1 MSNISITNTD
11 PGEGSPLSA
20 DNYIAVYGGKSL
32 LDLFYPVGC
41 YFETSDATFDP
52 NIAWGGVWA
61 EDTWG
66 RVTVAYQ
73 SDQEKF
79 NSVGKI
85 GGEINH
91 TLTIDEIPSHSHPQY
106 VTANDGNQAIRRD
119 FGSDANCNT
128 YPQGCNTGSTGG
140 GQTHNNLQP
149 YIVVKRWHRT
159 A

>member
-1 MSNISITNTD
+1 MSNINITNTD

-91 TLTIDEIPSHSHPQY
+91 TLTIDEMPNHTHDQY
-106 VTANDGNQAIRRD
+106 VTANQGMGDNPRSAYSGDGQY
-119 FGSDANCNT
+119 GKYYQC
-128 YPQGCNTGSTGG
+128 QTGGKGG